1 MFHNNTLVN
10 IINIVCVNFAKEK
23 NLGFHFSCIWQKLYV
38 IWSGKG
44 HSDETDGTHN
54 GKSALTVV
62 DYDDDGLP
70 IMKLKAKPVIQFY
83 FLAYGISFII
93 CGINVAIS
101 RDQYITNKM

>member
-1 MFHNNTLVN
+1 M
-10 IINIVCVNFAKEK
+10 
-23 NLGFHFSCIWQKLYV
+23 

-44 HSDETDGTHN
+44 HDDEINENPN
-54 GKSALTVV
+54 GKSSVTIV

-70 IMKLKAKPVIQFY
+70 IMKLKSKPIIQFY
-83 FLAYGISFII
+83 LIAYGISFII

>member
-1 MFHNNTLVN
+1 M
-10 IINIVCVNFAKEK
+10 
-23 NLGFHFSCIWQKLYV
+23 

-44 HSDETDGTHN
+44 HSDDEDGQPA
-54 GKSALTVV
+54 GKSVMIV

-70 IMKLKAKPVIQFY
+70 IMKIRAKPVIQFY

-101 RDQYITNKM
+101 REQYISNKMFVSLSSKKTFSLPSNVVRLDVF

>member
-1 MFHNNTLVN
+1 MT
-10 IINIVCVNFAKEK
+10 I
-23 NLGFHFSCIWQKLYV
+23 
-38 IWSGKG
+38 
-44 HSDETDGTHN
+44 
-54 GKSALTVV
+54 V

-101 RDQYITNKM
+101 RDQYISNKM

>member
-1 MFHNNTLVN
+1 ML
-10 IINIVCVNFAKEK
+10 
-23 NLGFHFSCIWQKLYV
+23 FSCIWQKLYA

-44 HSDETDGTHN
+44 YDDDAN
-54 GKSALTVV
+54 DNPAGKSSVTIV

-70 IMKLKAKPVIQFY
+70 IMKLKPKPIIQFY

-101 RDQYITNKM
+101 RDQYTTNKM

>member
-1 MFHNNTLVN
+1 M
-10 IINIVCVNFAKEK
+10 
-23 NLGFHFSCIWQKLYV
+23 

-44 HSDETDGTHN
+44 HDDETGENLN
-54 GKSALTVV
+54 GKSSVTIV

-70 IMKLKAKPVIQFY
+70 IIKIKPKPIIQFY
-83 FLAYGISFII
+83 LLAYGIAFII

>member
-1 MFHNNTLVN
+1 LFRNKISIL
-10 IINIVCVNFAKEK
+10 
-23 NLGFHFSCIWQKLYV
+23 FSCIWQKLYV

-44 HSDETDGTHN
+44 HNDENDNPN
-54 GKSALTVV
+54 GKSTVTIV

-70 IMKLKAKPVIQFY
+70 IIKLKPKPIIQFY
-83 FLAYGISFII
+83 LLAYGISFII

>member
-1 MFHNNTLVN
+1 MNRRRQLFCILCS
-10 IINIVCVNFAKEK
+10 CV
-23 NLGFHFSCIWQKLYV
+23 WQKLYV

-44 HSDETDGTHN
+44 HDDEDSP
-54 GKSALTVV
+54 GKSSVTIV

-70 IMKLKAKPVIQFY
+70 IVKLKAKPVIQFY

-101 RDQYITNKM
+101 RDQYITNQM

>member
-1 MFHNNTLVN
+1 
-10 IINIVCVNFAKEK
+10 
-23 NLGFHFSCIWQKLYV
+23 V

-44 HSDETDGTHN
+44 HSDEANDNPT
-54 GKSALTVV
+54 GKASVTIV

-70 IMKLKAKPVIQFY
+70 IMKLKPKPIIQFY

-101 RDQYITNKM
+101 RDQYFTNKM

>member
-1 MFHNNTLVN
+1 
-10 IINIVCVNFAKEK
+10 
-23 NLGFHFSCIWQKLYV
+23 V

-44 HSDETDGTHN
+44 HGNDDGQSTDEIDAAG
-54 GKSALTVV
+54 GKSSTIIV

-70 IMKLKAKPVIQFY
+70 IMKSKDKPVVQFY

-101 RDQYITNKM
+101 REQYITNQM